1 VAKPITAKQRE
12 RIERMLAAGA
22 KDEARKLLAEWVHQ
36 HELTPWAM
44 ECLGRM
50 HLARGERVRAGRL
63 FFWAGVRDGD
73 DVQAAIDAFLRRPMG
88 QLLRTLW
95 QNARVPFDSLPA
107 NVQADLRA
115 FGFDPTVTPSV
126 LRRAPAWW
134 RVLRMLGRALVVAI
148 FVTGVVTCL
157 SALGRLWSGH

>member
-1 VAKPITAKQRE
+1 
-12 RIERMLAAGA
+12 MLAAGA
-22 KDEARKLLAEWVHQ
+22 EDEAQKLLAEWVHQ

-44 ECLGRM
+44 ESLGRM
-50 HLARGERVRAGRL
+50 YLARGERVRAGRL

-73 DVQAAIDAFLRRPMG
+73 DVQAAIAAFLRRPMG

-95 QNARVPFDSLPA
+95 QNARVPFASLPA

-134 RVLRMLGRALVVAI
+134 RVLRTLGRVLVVVI
-148 FVTGVVTCL
+148 FVTGVLTCL
-157 SALGRLWSGH
+157 SSIGRLWSGH